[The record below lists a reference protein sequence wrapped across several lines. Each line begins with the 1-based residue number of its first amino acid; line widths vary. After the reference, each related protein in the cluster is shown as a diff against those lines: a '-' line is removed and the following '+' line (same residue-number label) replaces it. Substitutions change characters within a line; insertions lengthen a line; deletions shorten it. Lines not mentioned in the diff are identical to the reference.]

1 MKFGSREFVL
11 ALLGALCIG
20 VIFVAQQLNATVDD
34 RSLNLNG
41 KSRARLAARAN
52 ELSSVLLLIVGAQA
66 VCVVVLFAVGQRSGL
81 TLESH
86 EVSDALRSLDSSR
99 MLKKREGLSQN
110 EVIAL
115 LENLAQELLEAKSI
129 QNFLIERASH
139 VVCIADKKGKLISVS
154 KASLSAWGY
163 QASELEGKN
172 ISQVLVE
179 PQQVLNSMMPV
190 AHSSKKAVV
199 ETNLKAKDGEVLD
212 VVWTAYWSNSDGAFF
227 CIVQDLTERKRVEQ
241 RLRSTLE
248 ALPAGVIITGAN
260 NIIEFANAKTCSLLG
275 WEPGALVGHSL
286 DDVWEHR
293 YQRKLEDL
301 ADRER
306 LDPVFQTSASRR
318 DGTIVP
324 IEVATR
330 VIELADDIKLLT
342 VFIDITA
349 QKEAEK
355 LRSEFLAMITH
366 DMRTPLASLQGM
378 LTLLDKGVLG
388 EINEQGRQ
396 LVHSVGPKFDRLL
409 RLINDMLDLEKFGS
423 GKMRLECM
431 NLAMN
436 DIIQGAAEIVRLQA
450 LQKNISLQMRV
461 EPCVCWGDRDQLA
474 RVLQNLLGNAIKFS
488 DENAAVVVM
497 VEDNGSEIKVS
508 VADSGRGI
516 PPGMLDRIFEKFEQ
530 VEVADAK
537 KRGGAGLGLAI
548 CKAIVTEHRGRIGVY
563 NNQEKGCTFWFTVPK
578 NKASFDAVARCTTA
592 ML

>member
-20 VIFVAQQLNATVDD
+20 MIFVAQQLNAVVDD
-34 RSLNLNG
+34 HSLNLNG
-41 KSRARLAARAN
+41 KARARLASRTN
-52 ELSSVLLLIVGAQA
+52 ELTSMLLLITGAQ
-66 VCVVVLFAVGQRSGL
+66 VICVVVLFAVGQRSGL

-86 EVSDALRSLDSSR
+86 QVSAALRELDVSR
-99 MLKKREGLSQN
+99 MLKKREGLNQN

-115 LENLAQELLEAKSI
+115 LENLAQELNEAKSI

-139 VVCIADKKGKLISVS
+139 VVCIVDKKGKLMSVS

-163 QASELEGKN
+163 QSSELEGKN
-172 ISQVLVE
+172 ISQILIDA
-179 PQQVLNSMMPV
+179 QQVLNLMMPV
-190 AHSSKKAVV
+190 SHTTKKSVV

-227 CIVQDLTERKRVEQ
+227 CIIQDLTERKRVEQ

-248 ALPAGVIITGAN
+248 ALPAGVIITGVN
-260 NIIEFANAKTCSLLG
+260 NIIEFANAKTCSVLG

-306 LDPVFQTSASRR
+306 LDPVFQTSASRS
-318 DGTIVP
+318 DGTLVP

-388 EINEQGRQ
+388 ELNQQGHQ
-396 LVHSVGPKFDRLL
+396 LVQSVGPKFDRLL

-436 DIIQGAAEIVRLQA
+436 DIIQGTMEIVRLQA
-450 LQKNISLQMRV
+450 QQKGISMQMRV

-474 RVLQNLLGNAIKFS
+474 RVLQNLLANAIKFS
-488 DENAAVVVM
+488 DDNAAIIVM
-497 VEDNGSEIKVS
+497 VEDDGAEIKVS

-516 PPGMLDRIFEKFEQ
+516 PPGKLDSIFEKFEQ
-530 VEVADAK
+530 VELADAK

-548 CKAIVTEHRGRIGVY
+548 CKAIVTEHRGRIGVF

-578 NKASFDAVARCTTA
+578 NKASFDAIGRRAPAT
-592 ML
+592 L

>member
-20 VIFVAQQLNATVDD
+20 MIFVAQQLNAAVDD
-34 RSLNLNG
+34 HSLNLTS
-41 KSRARLAARAN
+41 KARARLAARTN
-52 ELSSVLLLIVGAQA
+52 ELTSMLLLVTGAQ
-66 VCVVVLFAVGQRSGL
+66 VICVVVLFAVGQRSGL

-86 EVSDALRSLDSSR
+86 QVSDALRELDVSR
-99 MLKKREGLSQN
+99 MLKKREGLNQN
-110 EVIAL
+110 EVVAL
-115 LENLAQELLEAKSI
+115 LENLAQELNEAKSI

-139 VVCIADKKGKLISVS
+139 VVCIVDKKGKLMSVS

-163 QASELEGKN
+163 QSSELEGKN
-172 ISQVLVE
+172 ISQILIDA
-179 PQQVLNSMMPV
+179 QQVLNLMMPV
-190 AHSSKKAVV
+190 SHTTKKAVV
-199 ETNLKAKDGEVLD
+199 ETNLEAKDGEVLD
-212 VVWTAYWSNSDGAFF
+212 VLWTAYWSNSDGAFF
-227 CIVQDLTERKRVEQ
+227 CIIQDLTERKRVEQ

-248 ALPAGVIITGAN
+248 ALPAGVIITGVN
-260 NIIEFANAKTCSLLG
+260 NIIEFANAKTCSVLG

-306 LDPVFQTSASRR
+306 LDPVFQTSASRS
-318 DGTIVP
+318 DGTLVP

-388 EINEQGRQ
+388 ELNQQGHQ
-396 LVHSVGPKFDRLL
+396 LVQSVGPKFDRLL

-436 DIIQGAAEIVRLQA
+436 DIIQGTMEIVRLQA
-450 LQKNISLQMRV
+450 QQKGISLQMRV

-488 DENAAVVVM
+488 DDNAAIIVM
-497 VEDNGSEIKVS
+497 VEDDGSEIKVS

-516 PPGMLDRIFEKFEQ
+516 PPGKLDRIFEKFEQ
-530 VEVADAK
+530 VELADAK

-548 CKAIVTEHRGRIGVY
+548 CKAIVTEHRGRIGVF
-563 NNQEKGCTFWFTVPK
+563 NNSEKGCTFWFTVPK
-578 NKASFDAVARCTTA
+578 NKASFDAIGRRAPAT
-592 ML
+592 L